1 MGNALII
8 SSVIQALLVGGL
20 FLSNLY
26 RRGWDVVSLRNCFL
40 VGYVHFMCLGAVFLV
55 RGIGDGTFRLDS
67 GYLPSDRGM
76 LLLAILGPLFLL
88 VFLSSSAVGFRWSSA
103 TRVLPKVDAG
113 VNVPVLV
120 CGILG
125 LLFLSAAFSL
135 LPQTG
140 YVGLLGSQFASGAA
154 AGAFGLAVYY
164 VLSQRMSPFAWG
176 LLAATLVI
184 GAVSTAV
191 HGSGRRFFLG
201 LLLAGPWVLYF
212 AKLRYARPAKLGVW
226 MLAGGAAAMFALLVY
241 SNIRSE
247 EQRDAASRARQL
259 LEAVVN
265 PRIDL
270 RNISYMLYTDTAYNT
285 MFILENYPERF
296 GYQPLHGAWWVAT
309 NPIPRA
315 IWAGKP
321 AALGETLRDQMD
333 SNANLGAGIVGQA
346 WSEAGVLGVLYYA
359 AFFGILLGIV
369 DRALAERAT
378 NPYFVVAIGASL
390 GNMIAMARGDV
401 GLFFIQ
407 VVASAVAVFA
417 VLWTVK
423 LAVGPIGRAFPD
435 IQILPVGFSSVGE
448 IGVAGGFPL
457 EEEDRVVPESGAAA

>member
-1 MGNALII
+1 M
-8 SSVIQALLVGGL
+8 
-20 FLSNLY
+20 
-26 RRGWDVVSLRNCFL
+26 RD
-40 VGYVHFMCLGAVFLV
+40 LGVAVFERGVQSVAADRVCRVAWLSVCERSGGRSV
-55 RGIGDGTFRLDS
+55 RSCCVLRAVAA
-67 GYLPSDRGM
+67 YEPVR
-76 LLLAILGPLFLL
+76 
-88 VFLSSSAVGFRWSSA
+88 VGFACS
-103 TRVLPKVDAG
+103 DAG
-113 VNVPVLV
+113 D
-120 CGILG
+120 
-125 LLFLSAAFSL
+125 
-135 LPQTG
+135 
-140 YVGLLGSQFASGAA
+140 
-154 AGAFGLAVYY
+154 
-164 VLSQRMSPFAWG
+164 
-176 LLAATLVI
+176 
-184 GAVSTAV
+184 
-191 HGSGRRFFLG
+191 RRFQRRCTVLAGGFSGG

-369 DRALAERAT
+369 DRTGGRAT

-407 VVASAVAVFA
+407 VVASAVAVFRGVVDGEACGWPDRACIPRYSDPTGRFFFCWGDRCCGRFPARGRGPGCARVRCGRVECSLVFDLYTSCLHSAFCFCA
-417 VLWTVK
+417 VRIMLVARVK
-423 LAVGPIGRAFPD
+423 
-435 IQILPVGFSSVGE
+435 
-448 IGVAGGFPL
+448 GVAT
-457 EEEDRVVPESGAAA
+457 DSVVRA